1 MMTHAQMA
9 NQIAGKGRGGDN
21 TIVHMNTA
29 EVKALEHL
37 LGPTTINPKTGK
49 PEAIAWLIPLITAL
63 AGSIGG
69 AVANKV
75 LNPGQDN
82 KKLLEQQEKDRVAAE
97 LKRKQLEKEA
107 YDNYQQTP
115 LIYFN
120 SQSPSPGYR
129 PGVDAEQLQISPMM
143 RGTIGSPIP
152 KYADGGMPESELELQ
167 GSPDMLAQL
176 LANMPKG
183 RKIEGDGGGR
193 DDDMTAMVDG
203 EKPVKVSSGEYIV
216 PADIVSGLGDGNSD
230 AGAKV
235 LDRLVALL
243 RQDVAQKAQD
253 RASGGMNG

>member
-1 MMTHAQMA
+1 
-9 NQIAGKGRGGDN
+9 
-21 TIVHMNTA
+21 
-29 EVKALEHL
+29 
-37 LGPTTINPKTGK
+37 
-49 PEAIAWLIPLITAL
+49 
-63 AGSIGG
+63 
-69 AVANKV
+69 
-75 LNPGQDN
+75 
-82 KKLLEQQEKDRVAAE
+82 
-97 LKRKQLEKEA
+97 
-107 YDNYQQTP
+107 
-115 LIYFN
+115 
-120 SQSPSPGYR
+120 
-129 PGVDAEQLQISPMM
+129 
-143 RGTIGSPIP
+143 
-152 KYADGGMPESELELQ
+152 
-167 GSPDMLAQL
+167 MLAQL